1 MVKHVIGTTNCTIE
15 LSDGSY
21 KHVHMNQLKPV
32 QTRNPELEGNGGVI
46 EASVD
51 QSCGEVFD
59 ALCGESSGEEVE
71 ESDESE
77 GEDAV
82 GDRWCGLDPRNIVAS
97 RTRGGG
103 DG

>member
-1 MVKHVIGTTNCTIE
+1 MKHVIGTTNCTIE

-32 QTRNPELEGNGGVI
+32 QTRKPGLQNNQ
-46 EASVD
+46 SVTEESAD
-51 QSCGEVFD
+51 QSCAEVFD
-59 ALCGESSGEEVE
+59 AFCEEDFVE
-71 ESDESE
+71 ELEGSDESE
-77 GEDAV
+77 GEDAD
-82 GDRWCGLDPRNIVAS
+82 GDHWCGLDPRNIIAS